1 MTPSRLAALSTRAR
15 ANAVTSRALRDLPL
29 VLRLALS
36 FFAFVLI
43 MILTLG
49 LFALAF
55 ALALALA
62 LAFGFFIIYE
72 SIKMGL
78 SRKVSPSKV

>member
-49 LFALAF
+49 FF